1 MATTLVNINV
11 EQQVLDDAA
20 AVLADGDLTVADTL
34 GRILTFISVEKQLP
48 PLDCFEPSPE
58 TLEAMAACERG
69 DLVSF
74 NSVAEL
80 MADLNADDQAYQ

>member
-11 EQQVLDDAA
+11 DQQVLDDAA
-20 AVLADGDLTVADTL
+20 AVLAADNLTVSDLL
-34 GRILTFISVEKQLP
+34 GQILAFISDTGQLP
-48 PLDCFEPSPE
+48 PLNCFEPGPE
-58 TLEAMAACERG
+58 TIAAMVACERG

-80 MADLNADDQAYQ
+80 MADLNADD